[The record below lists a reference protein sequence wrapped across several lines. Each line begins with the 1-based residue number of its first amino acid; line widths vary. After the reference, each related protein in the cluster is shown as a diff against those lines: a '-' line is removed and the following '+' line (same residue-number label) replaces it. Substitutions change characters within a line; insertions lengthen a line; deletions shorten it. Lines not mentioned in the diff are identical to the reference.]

1 MVVFFDIDGTL
12 VDYKY
17 AEKAGAIQFYREHV
31 EVFKFTY
38 RVYAKKRASLCV
50 ADPIHRQIKL
60 RHYLLFIVEPL
71 CFALTQRYSWF
82 S

>member
-31 EVFKFTY
+31 EVFKSHTGY
-38 RVYAKKRASLCV
+38 MPKKGPAFV
-50 ADPIHRQIKL
+50 
-60 RHYLLFIVEPL
+60 
-71 CFALTQRYSWF
+71 
-82 S
+82 